1 MKGCVVE
8 NNKKKTTTTWW
19 KKMMTTCLFIYLW
32 RTKKNDEN
40 DYQQFYS
47 FVYYVWMRNHH
58 HHHHY
63 NHYST
68 LIIFKR
74 VPSAMQIFCV
84 AKHLLISFSN
94 LCFLFFSHVY
104 ITWCKMASALTMRHR
119 LLHEQM
125 DKKQRKRNLIRMK
138 NVCVCAYVCMYICV
152 LLVKSLIWRG
162 MEYRTKKKNECEM
175 FFDRGDID
183 CVCSVCCTLDHNGC
197 FWD

>member
-1 MKGCVVE
+1 MKSGGRCSCIKWENNFDCSSRQTHFWLFLLMKGCVVE

-58 HHHHY
+58 HHHHHHY

-94 LCFLFFSHVY
+94 LCFLFFFSCIY
-104 ITWCKMASALTMRHR
+104 NMMQDGICLDYATSFASWT
-119 LLHEQM
+119 
-125 DKKQRKRNLIRMK
+125 D
-138 NVCVCAYVCMYICV
+138 
-152 LLVKSLIWRG
+152 G
-162 MEYRTKKKNECEM
+162 
-175 FFDRGDID
+175 
-183 CVCSVCCTLDHNGC
+183 
-197 FWD
+197 